1 MPILSITFLPINLQN
16 VQLTHEENQFQR
28 KTFPITLVC
37 DHIYFQQNIG
47 SLFRI
52 AEAFGVENI
61 IFFGKDIPLTPR
73 KINKTSRSTHLHVA
87 HSVIEEFIELQ
98 SFLLDK
104 NFEIISLE
112 IASNSKPLKEV
123 TIPTNKKIAL
133 IIGSEINGISEELLK
148 LSHQI
153 VHINM
158 FGKNSSMNVVQAA
171 SIALYEIT
179 SL

>member
-1 MPILSITFLPINLQN
+1 
-16 VQLTHEENQFQR
+16 VQLSHAENQFER

-52 AEAFGVENI
+52 SEAFGVENI
-61 IFFGKDIPLTPR
+61 IFLGKDIPLTPR

-87 HSVIEEFIELQ
+87 HEVIEETSTLTDYLI
-98 SFLLDK
+98 SN
-104 NFEIISLE
+104 NFEIIALE

-123 TIPTNKKIAL
+123 IIPENKKIAL
-133 IIGSEINGISEELLK
+133 LIGSEIDGISEELLK
-148 LSHQI
+148 ISNQI

-171 SIALYEIT
+171 SIALYGIT
-179 SL
+179 SLQ

>member
-1 MPILSITFLPINLQN
+1 M
-16 VQLTHEENQFQR
+16 QLTHEEIQFER
-28 KTFPITLVC
+28 KNFPITLVC

-52 AEAFGVENI
+52 SEAFGVENI
-61 IFFGKDIPLTPR
+61 IFLGKDIPLTPR
-73 KINKTSRSTHLHVA
+73 KINKTSRSTHLYVPYT
-87 HSVIEEFIELQ
+87 VIEETADLAIYLTEN
-98 SFLLDK
+98 
-104 NFEIISLE
+104 NFEIIALE
-112 IASNSKPLKEV
+112 IASKSKPLKEV
-123 TIPTNKKIAL
+123 IVPADKKIAL
-133 IIGSEINGISEELLK
+133 LIGSEIDGISDELLK
-148 LSHQI
+148 ISNQI

>member
-1 MPILSITFLPINLQN
+1 M
-16 VQLTHEENQFQR
+16 QLTHEENQFER

-52 AEAFGVENI
+52 SEAFGVENI

-87 HSVIEEFIELQ
+87 HSIIEDFTELQ
-98 SFLLDK
+98 SFLLD
-104 NFEIISLE
+104 NDFEIIALE

-123 TIPTNKKIAL
+123 SIPQNKKIAL
-133 IIGSEINGISEELLK
+133 LIGSEINGISEELLK

-179 SL
+179 SN

>member
-1 MPILSITFLPINLQN
+1 M
-16 VQLTHEENQFQR
+16 QLTHGENQFER

-52 AEAFGVENI
+52 SEAFGVEKI
-61 IFFGKDIPLTPR
+61 IFLGKDIPLTPR

-87 HSVIEEFIELQ
+87 HEIIEETTVLTEYLTA
-98 SFLLDK
+98 S
-104 NFEIISLE
+104 NFEIIALE
-112 IASNSKPLKEV
+112 ITSNSIPLKEV
-123 TIPTNKKIAL
+123 TIPENKKIAL
-133 IIGSEINGISEELLK
+133 LIGSEIDGISEELLK
-148 LSHQI
+148 ISNQV

-158 FGKNSSMNVVQAA
+158 FGNNSSMNVVQAA

>member
-1 MPILSITFLPINLQN
+1 M
-16 VQLTHEENQFQR
+16 QLTHEENQFER

-52 AEAFGVENI
+52 SEAFGVENI

-73 KINKTSRSTHLHVA
+73 KINKTSRSTHLHVS
-87 HSVIEEFIELQ
+87 HSVIEEFTELK
-98 SFLLDK
+98 SFLLDQD
-104 NFEIISLE
+104 FEIISLE

-123 TIPTNKKIAL
+123 IIPENKKIAL
-133 IIGSEINGISEELLK
+133 LIGSEINGISEELLQ

-171 SIALYEIT
+171 SIALYGLT

>member
-1 MPILSITFLPINLQN
+1 
-16 VQLTHEENQFQR
+16 VQLTHEENQFER

-52 AEAFGVENI
+52 SEAFGVENI
-61 IFFGKDIPLTPR
+61 IFLGKDIPLTPR
-73 KINKTSRSTHLHVA
+73 KINKTSRSTHLHVP
-87 HSVIEEFIELQ
+87 HIIIEETKNVVSYLTEN
-98 SFLLDK
+98 
-104 NFEIISLE
+104 NFEIIALE
-112 IASNSKPLKEV
+112 IASNSKPIKEV
-123 TIPTNKKIAL
+123 KIPEDQKIAL
-133 IIGSEINGISEELLK
+133 LLGSEIDGICDELLK
-148 LSHQI
+148 ISNQI

-179 SL
+179 S